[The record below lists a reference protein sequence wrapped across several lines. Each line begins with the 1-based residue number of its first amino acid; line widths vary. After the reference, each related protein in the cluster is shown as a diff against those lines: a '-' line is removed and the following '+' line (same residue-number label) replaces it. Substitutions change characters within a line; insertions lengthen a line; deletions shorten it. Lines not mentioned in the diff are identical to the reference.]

1 MRAMDEQQLF
11 DAAILFTDMR
21 GSAGLASSTDAREFF
36 RILNASLSVH
46 NRIVREHEGRV
57 VKYTGDGV
65 LAVFRGELRA
75 RLALECACT
84 LATARVQHDTPFGIG
99 VAEGRVIAGMVGD
112 AHDEGQPLHYD
123 VLGATVHLAGRLCS
137 MAEAGEVVATRRVAD
152 ASGLQLLMR
161 DIGPLKVR
169 GFAEPIGCVSFTTP
183 A

>member
-1 MRAMDEQQLF
+1 MDEQQLF
-11 DAAILFTDMR
+11 NAAIVFTDMR
-21 GSAGLASSTDAREFF
+21 GSAELASSTDAREFF
-36 RILNASLSVH
+36 RILNASLSVQ

-57 VKYTGDGV
+57 IKYTGDGV

-75 RLALECACT
+75 RLALECARA
-84 LATARVQHDTPFGIG
+84 LAAAGEQADTPFGIG
-99 VAEGRVIAGMVGD
+99 VAEGRVIGGMVGD

-137 MAEAGEVVATRRVAD
+137 MAEGREAVATRSVAQ

-169 GFAEPIGCVSFTTP
+169 GFADPIDCVSFAPP